1 MPLLLF
7 VAAVSLLLAAH
18 IVRTVRWRI
27 LLSGCGI
34 EVSNVRPLAALSVG
48 YLINALLPYRL
59 GEIIR
64 VLLLS
69 YSARSRFSSVFATVL
84 VERLS
89 DLFVIALFMFV
100 SARTKDELDAPAFAL
115 GLVTLVL
122 AVVFVIK
129 NLSRLR
135 RGVWMLSSIFNEGL
149 KSGILHFFF
158 TVIDLL
164 FSRSIFWRGRFWLL
178 TCIMWFLYAV
188 SLQLFAYAVGV
199 DFLSAFTKVYMSA
212 MNAGTLLDINILVSG
227 LFLYLILPIP
237 LVLIYAYFSGFN
249 ALSGLKGAL
258 RDITRIDQFIE
269 FKPFGLQRGFKSE
282 DLYHSFLDRYFHGRG
297 GLLSMFEQRGIN
309 DVQVHRIFQGGSGAV
324 TALIEIDNQL
334 CVRKFAS
341 GSIAGKLIDQ
351 HNWLKDN
358 ASRLPLV
365 QVLASHSLNEDYSY
379 DMVYLSG
386 SRNLYEGIHT
396 DPVEKSIQLIDCVI
410 GAISKFH
417 DATTVQNAE
426 YSEVAD
432 YVDSK
437 VIANFATIEREFD
450 DILQLDS
457 IELNG
462 ETFKLSRL
470 KILKDREWFISRLRN
485 RRQSSIH
492 GDLTIE
498 NIILDGLSDSP
509 KTWFLIDPNPINGF
523 QSPLID
529 FAKLMQSLHLGYES
543 LHKMPRAKF
552 SASRLVVGLHR
563 SSQYERI
570 HVHVVDQLRRSF
582 GSDVLKE
589 IDLHEIINFLRLI
602 PYQLRSN
609 KEAGLAFFGCLCMLI
624 REFDNKYLGEI
635 EA

>member
-7 VAAVSLLLAAH
+7 VAAFSILLAAH

-34 EVSNVRPLAALSVG
+34 EVSNVRPLTALSVG

-64 VLLLS
+64 VWLLS

-84 VERLS
+84 VERLA

-100 SARTKDELDAPAFAL
+100 SAETKEELDVPVLAL
-115 GLVTLVL
+115 VLVTLVL
-122 AVVFVIK
+122 SVVFAIK

-135 RGVWMLSSIFNEGL
+135 LGVWMLSSIFNEGL

-164 FSRSIFWRGRFWLL
+164 FSRSIFWRGRFWAL
-178 TCIMWFLYAV
+178 TCTMWFLYAV

-212 MNAGTLLDINILVSG
+212 MNAGTLLDINMQEKG

-258 RDITRIDQFIE
+258 RDITRIDHFIE
-269 FKPFGLQRGFKSE
+269 FKPFGLQRGFQSE

-351 HNWLKDN
+351 HNWLINN

-396 DPVEKSIQLIDCVI
+396 DPVEKSIQLIDSVLN
-410 GAISKFH
+410 AISTFH
-417 DATTVQNAE
+417 DATKVQNAE
-426 YSEVAD
+426 YSEVAAYID
-432 YVDSK
+432 AK
-437 VIANFATIEREFD
+437 VIANFATIEREYD

-462 ETFKLSRL
+462 EIFKLSRL

-552 SASRLVVGLHR
+552 TGNRLVVGLHR

-570 HVHVVDQLRRSF
+570 HVHVVNQLRRSL
-582 GSDVLKE
+582 GSDVMKE

-602 PYQLRSN
+602 PYQIRSN

-635 EA
+635 EV